1 MSIWSCSG
9 LSDLPIPA
17 ADLVVLVPTAVRL
30 VAALDPV
37 AVLDSGRLAARA
49 GEPAANTDRY
59 FDG

>member
-1 MSIWSCSG
+1 
-9 LSDLPIPA
+9 
-17 ADLVVLVPTAVRL
+17 VVLVPTAVRL